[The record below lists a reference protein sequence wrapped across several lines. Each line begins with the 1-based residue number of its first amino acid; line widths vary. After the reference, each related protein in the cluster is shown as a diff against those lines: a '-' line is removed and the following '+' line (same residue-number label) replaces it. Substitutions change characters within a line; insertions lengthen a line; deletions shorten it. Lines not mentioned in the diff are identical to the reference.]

1 MSNKFHV
8 LDHPMLLYAGFAT
21 SGHTK
26 DLQPGIIG
34 IFDAK
39 TSNAVSTLD
48 TKRPIRLAQ
57 GSYHTKDSLGAF
69 YTGLKKST
77 KTADFLPTDVHHIEF
92 SKFQKPQNQK
102 IIFGWDG
109 MNDCNNLAFE
119 CGKTHRF
126 RLRVFGEGV
135 YSLFNKQ
142 ILRDVQV
149 TTGCCADETCGDG
162 CPDDGVHCRKYTQKL
177 VDAINSDFEISK
189 FVKASVVLPEIATK
203 TATHKIMSLD
213 ICDNGDQEAQNAVQ
227 RQYPTQV
234 IVRTKRV
241 GGTSTYTTGCML
253 NAATM
258 ADFTPSTPVDLAV
271 CNVCPAGYTL
281 SIAKDI
287 YTINA
292 NEGTYANAAA
302 VTTAYQNATSKTFNG
317 GTAVNVTTD
326 LFTIT
331 NHGFVTGQKVLYGI
345 GGGTVITGLTDATD
359 YYVIKV
365 SANTFKLA
373 TTLVNAI
380 AGTAINI
387 TVVGVGASHTLK
399 ASGFATTLLNS
410 NNVTEVYQLEV
421 TSGITITAL
430 SNDMVTFSLTRGAIC
445 TPTSPSAVSWTKTED
460 RFVSTQKKC
469 IILDKTCGGANR
481 LAEVQ
486 AAYAGNANIVA
497 VTLKTAGDCE
507 DVYEIEQYSDCFGP
521 DGCLTEERPTF
532 PAILPFENKVWMDC
546 PCETEATPTEANKC
560 GIRLEASS
568 NYTRFGD
575 CSWNPMD
582 YYSFKPTY
590 VEIYA
595 VEDDGEPCKVQPT
608 MREIQPVKLAAQSGE
623 WVAREYINLVSYLY
637 HDAFMSDPRLREVLD
652 LDIWKYIDKS
662 AYYNVYYFKFKQ
674 YRGNVNAGNVYDSE
688 IYEIP
693 IVVKEGVNTAS
704 FENFL
709 NTTFSPLGVVVRPR
723 IDQPNY

>member
-77 KTADFLPTDVHHIEF
+77 KTADFLPSDVHHIEY

-102 IIFGWDG
+102 VIFGWDG
-109 MNDCNNLAFE
+109 MNDCNNLSFE

-189 FVKASVVLPEIATK
+189 FVKASVVLPDIATK
-203 TATHKIMSLD
+203 TATHKLMSLD

-227 RQYPTQV
+227 RQYPTTV
-234 IVRTKRV
+234 ITRTKRV
-241 GGTSTYTTGCML
+241 GGTSTYTTNCMI

-258 ADFTPSTPVDLAV
+258 ADYTPVTPVDLAV
-271 CNVCPAGYTL
+271 CNTCPAGYTL
-281 SIAKDI
+281 ASAKDI
-287 YTINA
+287 YTVNS
-292 NEGTYANAAA
+292 NEGAYANAAA
-302 VTTAYQNATSKTFNG
+302 VVTAYQNATTKTFNG
-317 GTAVNVTTD
+317 GTAVNLTTEV
-326 LFTIT
+326 LTIT
-331 NHGFVTGQKVLYGI
+331 AHGFVTGQKVIYSN
-345 GGGTVITGLTDATD
+345 GGGTSITGLTSGTD
-359 YYVIKV
+359 YYVIKLT
-365 SANTFKLA
+365 ANTIKLA

-380 AGTAINI
+380 AGTAINL
-387 TVVGVGASHTLK
+387 TVVGVGAAHTLT
-399 ASGFATTLLNS
+399 ASGFTATLLNS
-410 NNVTEVYQLEV
+410 NNVTEIYQLV
-421 TSGITITAL
+421 VVSGISLTAL
-430 SNDMVTFSLTRGAIC
+430 SNDMIALTLTRGATC
-445 TPTSPSAVSWTKTED
+445 TPTSASAVAWVKTED

-469 IILDKTCGGANR
+469 LILSKTCGGANR
-481 LAEVQ
+481 LADVQ
-486 AAYAGNANIVA
+486 AAYAGNSNIVA

-532 PAILPFENKVWMDC
+532 PTILPFENKVWMDC
-546 PCETEATPTEANKC
+546 PCETEATPTEHNKC

-608 MREIQPVKLAAQSGE
+608 MREVQPVQLAAQSGE

-662 AYYNVYYFKFKQ
+662 AFYNVYYFKFKQ
-674 YRGNVNAGNVYDSE
+674 YRGNVNAGNVYDAE

-693 IVVKEGVNTAS
+693 IVVKEGVDSSS

-709 NTTFSPLGVVVRPR
+709 NTTFASLGVTVKPR
-723 IDQPNY
+723 IDQPNN